1 MARYFVRAII
11 DYFKKLLTGTKLPE
25 PLRSCP
31 PFPILPNTQRPF
43 SDVTHALEMW
53 NASAQQAA
61 PALAEDF
68 MSYFQSSSVAD
79 ATGPEV
85 SAVQSISDHVIPKL
99 VQSLATKSDQDIVAV
114 LGIAFEACLAFAL
127 YQTAYSRESA
137 HGPGVSVD
145 GVDQRLRA
153 ASESLRDTFCV
164 ADSCPPRIPRHPV
177 YL

>member
-1 MARYFVRAII
+1 MARHFVRGII
-11 DYFKKLLTGTKLPE
+11 DYFKKLFMGTKLPE
-25 PLRSCP
+25 PLPSGP
-31 PFPILPNTQRPF
+31 PFPTLPNTQPPF

-68 MSYFQSSSVAD
+68 VSYFQSGSVTD
-79 ATGPEV
+79 ATEQEV
-85 SAVQSISDHVIPKL
+85 SAVQPVSDHVIPEL
-99 VQSLATKSDQDIVAV
+99 VQSLGTKSDQDIIAV

-127 YQTAYSRESA
+127 YETASFREFE
-137 HGPGVSVD
+137 HGPGAS
-145 GVDQRLRA
+145 VDQRLRA

-164 ADSCPPRIPRHPV
+164 VHGCPPRIPRHPV